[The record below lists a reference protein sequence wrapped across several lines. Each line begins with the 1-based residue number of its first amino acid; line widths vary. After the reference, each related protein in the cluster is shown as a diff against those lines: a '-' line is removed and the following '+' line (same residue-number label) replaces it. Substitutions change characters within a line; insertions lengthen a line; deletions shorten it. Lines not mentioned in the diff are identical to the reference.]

1 MFTGIIEE
9 LGQVKEIKKEN
20 KSAKI
25 KIAAKLIPQDLKM
38 GDSVAVNGV
47 CLTIVS
53 FSSQDLTAEVM
64 AETLDKSSL
73 GIVRAGERV
82 NLERALR
89 ADSRFGGHIVSGH
102 VDGLGEILSV
112 EEEGIAQI
120 FKISYPPELAAYLAK
135 KGSVAVDGISLT
147 LVDVLDDYFILSL
160 IPHSLDMTTLGFKRE
175 GDQVNLEIDI
185 LARYIERLF
194 TVKNKE
200 KDKPALTESFLL
212 ENGFI

>member
-25 KIAAKLIPQDLKM
+25 KIAAKLIPQDLKL

-73 GIVRAGERV
+73 GLLRAGERV

-102 VDGLGEILSV
+102 VDGRGQILSV
-112 EEEGIAQI
+112 KEEGIAQV
-120 FKISYPPELAAYLAK
+120 FKISYPRDLAPYLAK

-147 LVDVLDDYFILSL
+147 LVDVLDDYFIISL

-175 GDQVNLEIDI
+175 KDLVNLEIDI
-185 LARYIERLF
+185 LARYIERLLQ
-194 TVKNKE
+194 VKNTEKE
-200 KDKPALTESFLL
+200 KPALTESFLL

>member
-25 KIAAKLIPQDLKM
+25 KIAAKLIPQDLKL

-73 GIVRAGERV
+73 GLLRAGERV

-102 VDGLGEILSV
+102 VDGRGQILSV
-112 EEEGIAQI
+112 KEEGIAQV
-120 FKISYPPELAAYLAK
+120 FKISYPKELAPYLAK
-135 KGSVAVDGISLT
+135 KGSIAVDGISLT
-147 LVDVLDDYFILSL
+147 LVDVLDDYFIISL

-175 GDQVNLEIDI
+175 KDLVNLEIDI
-185 LARYIERLF
+185 LARYIERLLQ
-194 TVKNKE
+194 VKNTEKE
-200 KDKPALTESFLL
+200 KPALTESFLL

>member
-25 KIAAKLIPQDLKM
+25 KIAAKLIPQDLKL

-73 GIVRAGERV
+73 GLLRAGERV

-102 VDGLGEILSV
+102 VDGRGQILSV
-112 EEEGIAQI
+112 KEEGIAQV
-120 FKISYPPELAAYLAK
+120 FKISYPKELAPYLAK

-147 LVDVLDDYFILSL
+147 LVDVLDDYFIISL

-175 GDQVNLEIDI
+175 KDLVNLEIDI
-185 LARYIERLF
+185 LARYIERLLQ
-194 TVKNKE
+194 VKNTEKE
-200 KDKPALTESFLL
+200 KPALTESFLL